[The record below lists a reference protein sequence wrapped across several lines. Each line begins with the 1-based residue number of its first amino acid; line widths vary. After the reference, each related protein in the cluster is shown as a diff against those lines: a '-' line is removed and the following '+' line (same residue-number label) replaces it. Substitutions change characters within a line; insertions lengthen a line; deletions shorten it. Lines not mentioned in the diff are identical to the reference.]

1 MFGTFNKIN
10 NRLLWR
16 YLRDLVQYGF
26 SDAGTEQA
34 PVRTDYRLQPQCM
47 ISGRLGN
54 DYVDFAVMADNEYPN
69 YHLGVPWQTAAS
81 VFNES
86 WGYRSWQKREECRRK
101 LMKRLPVS
109 LE

>member
-1 MFGTFNKIN
+1 MSFLTLGQSK
-10 NRLLWR
+10 RL
-16 YLRDLVQYGF
+16 YDLVN
-26 SDAGTEQA
+26 
-34 PVRTDYRLQPQCM
+34 RLQPQCM

-54 DYVDFAVMADNEYPN
+54 DYVDFAVMADNVYPN
-69 YHLGVPWQTAAS
+69 YHLGVPLQTAAS
-81 VFNES
+81 MFNES